1 MAFAVIPLMVILASV
16 EGYYRPP
23 FTAFHRAQ
31 ADLVHGSGFARSR
44 SEHPVFN
51 KIGSYPRYSQYTR
64 GHKQTYTLGKSIIA
78 NQGFQRNS
86 FNTGQRNF
94 ARGRI
99 PSNRFTSGN
108 IVENAKAQAEST
120 LRILKSF
127 EGSPI
132 AAQYNEAISQTSDC
146 LNNLD
151 DFIELIQEGTNLIVE
166 NGPEITYLEAL
177 VASLEGETD
186 IVKIIKASSKMVRT
200 LDGLVPALAAG
211 ASNLCI
217 SSPGD
222 SVKSFKDLSQTLA
235 NIANNRNLNVP
246 PRSRQLLEISAEIM
260 DQAADFL
267 DTLNKSLEKFQT
279 RCQSERNNQAVIYDS
294 TREILDSLAN
304 LFKTIG
310 FEEKAKGIK
319 KQSEFL
325 KKIGDSFAGL
335 DDLSLNLEC
344 SLVGDY
350 AALALTLDD
359 LAVIVESIGIET
371 LSKELGIEVDFNTI

>member
-1 MAFAVIPLMVILASV
+1 MAFAFIPLMVILASV

-51 KIGSYPRYSQYTR
+51 KIGSYPRYGQYTR

-94 ARGRI
+94 ARGKI
-99 PSNRFTSGN
+99 TSNRFTSGN

-132 AAQYNEAISQTSDC
+132 AAQYNEAIFQTSDC
-146 LNNLD
+146 LNNLG
-151 DFIELIQEGTNLIVE
+151 DFIELIQEGTNIIVE

-186 IVKIIKASSKMVRT
+186 IVEIIKASSKMVRT

-235 NIANNRNLNVP
+235 NIANNRNPNVP
-246 PRSRQLLEISAEIM
+246 TRSRQLLEISAEIM

-267 DTLNKSLEKFQT
+267 DTLNKSLAKFQT